1 MKKKNLTALDYLTI
15 TFSLNLISE
24 ILRNCGKLMPLHAN
38 FQKLA
43 GAQVH
48 RGTAVEDDENYGAE
62 FTEHHRAL
70 ILTHANREKSLKN
83 AILRAEMVEKIY
95 RDVCGHERPLQWGT
109 PESVDREQKNWRSLC
124 SSSQKRFTQSAL
136 ANLAPFFGGEK
147 LLDEILYDFLC
158 AVLTEIFDNRW
169 SLRQRQGKKFFY
181 SNWCDLLIDD
191 MPAGLIAYDVE
202 NGGAM
207 ISISGSGCVA
217 TDFSRVHALLT
228 RDDMSIFRPKISRV
242 DIALDDL
249 GGQIFNY
256 ESCKNLALEGM
267 FTPERGAAPRYSCI
281 ESGHVVL
288 GRFNRITR
296 ELEPHLKLDF
306 FPDRGCSL
314 YIGSRDAGKL
324 VRVYEKG
331 RQMKSEEFPLHVRF
345 ELEVRAIDRVLPF
358 EILIYPDRFFAGSSR
373 AAEKCLNDIAA
384 ATESETAE
392 PVAIRTFRE
401 KIHAGAEHVKKF
413 AALQAARAVVWMREI
428 EEMSDKQIVDFLVS
442 RLADKADSERIP
454 KRLALPLPHAYPFC
468 ASTAVPY
475 ADLPLRGPEPKNRP
489 EAGDTNPILNET
501 TNLNDFLATVA

>member
-1 MKKKNLTALDYLTI
+1 MKKNLTSIDYWTS
-15 TFSLNLISE
+15 TFSLNSITE
-24 ILRNCGKLMPLHAN
+24 ILKNCGKLMPLHAD
-38 FQKLA
+38 FQKLD
-43 GAQVH
+43 GAQTH
-48 RGTAVEDDENYGAE
+48 RGTAVEGDESYGAE

-95 RDVCGHERPLQWGT
+95 RDVCGQERPLQWGT
-109 PESVDREQKNWRSLC
+109 PESVDREKKNWRSLC
-124 SSSQKRFTQSAL
+124 SSSQKRLTQSAF

-158 AVLTEIFDNRW
+158 AVLTEIYGDRW

-228 RDDMSIFRPKISRV
+228 RDDMSIFRPKLSRV

-249 GGQIFNY
+249 SGQIFNY
-256 ESCKNLALEGM
+256 ESCKNLALEGF

-288 GRFNRITR
+288 GRFNKITR
-296 ELEPHLKLDF
+296 EIEPHLKLDF
-306 FPDRGCSL
+306 YPDRGCSL
-314 YIGSRDAGKL
+314 YIGSREAGKL

-331 RQMKSEEFPLHVRF
+331 RQMKSEEFPFHVRF
-345 ELEVRAIDRVLPF
+345 ELELRAIDRVLPF
-358 EILIYPDRFFAGSSR
+358 EILIQHDQFFVGSSR
-373 AAEKCLNDIAA
+373 AAEKCLSDVAFL
-384 ATESETAE
+384 TDSEIVE
-392 PVAIRTFRE
+392 PVVIRTFRE
-401 KIHAGAEHVKKF
+401 KIHAGAEHAKKF
-413 AALQAARAVVWMREI
+413 AALQAARAVVWMREV
-428 EEMSDKQIVDFLVS
+428 EEMSDKQIVDFLIS
-442 RLADKADSERIP
+442 RLDDKKDSERIP

-468 ASTAVPY
+468 SSTAVPY
-475 ADLPLRGPEPKNRP
+475 ADLPLRGPEPSNRP
-489 EAGDTNPILNET
+489 EAGDTNPVLNEI